1 MLVLLNI
8 SCTSWVV
15 LTLKYVGRIIVSH
28 CFLLEAFN
36 VFFFILLDSQ
46 LMYEVKGAVASPLL
60 GLTMGTLLS
69 WFNKTTSLTVLV
81 SLFCISSIIY
91 RQICLFSQWKS
102 QGKIHCRFATNLSGI
117 GTGKFG
123 TSWMNLFSQTSLV
136 DDLYVPHGYKMAKS
150 FRSFS
155 FPALSFGKHLRWIS
169 GIFPLN

>member
-1 MLVLLNI
+1 M
-8 SCTSWVV
+8 
-15 LTLKYVGRIIVSH
+15 TLKYVGRIIVSH

-91 RQICLFSQWKS
+91 RQICSVILTVEIAGENTLQICYELKWNWH
-102 QGKIHCRFATNLSGI
+102 GKIWHELNESFQSNKSCGRSVCTTWLQNGE
-117 GTGKFG
+117 KF
-123 TSWMNLFSQTSLV
+123 SL
-136 DDLYVPHGYKMAKS
+136 
-150 FRSFS
+150 
-155 FPALSFGKHLRWIS
+155 I
-169 GIFPLN
+169 